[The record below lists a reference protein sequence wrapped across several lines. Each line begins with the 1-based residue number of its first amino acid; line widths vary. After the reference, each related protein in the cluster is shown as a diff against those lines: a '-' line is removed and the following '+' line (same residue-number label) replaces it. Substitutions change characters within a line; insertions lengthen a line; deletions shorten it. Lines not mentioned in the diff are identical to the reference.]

1 MLCPILPM
9 QLKQAIY
16 MPYMPTAC
24 PDIGAERCKDNLPV
38 KICGCSWACYCLL
51 FQVAQKPQMVS
62 CDRENNDN
70 RYTYSGSHGRLM
82 IVCSSIWLA

>member
-1 MLCPILPM
+1 
-9 QLKQAIY
+9 

-38 KICGCSWACYCLL
+38 KICLL
-51 FQVAQKPQMVS
+51 FQVAQMVS

-70 RYTYSGSHGRLM
+70 NRFTYSGSHGRLM
-82 IVCSSIWLA
+82 IVCSIASIWQA